1 MTKQDQGCWTLLV
14 LVCGL
19 LLAGCSKPPTT
30 EKPTAPGAAPPTSTH
45 PTESRPR
52 PTVKEAKN
60 PVQANLPPG
69 DPRGWAPGSKYQP
82 PPVAPLTE
90 QETQLQTQVKQAGGR
105 FVKRALT
112 AEERQVNAELGILF
126 EGDAVVTVDL
136 DRMKSAGKLA
146 TLQSLDGVLELGLSR
161 SDVND
166 LDLEQLARAKDL
178 IALDLNFTQVT
189 DAGLVHLERLKNL
202 RFLVVENTGVTA
214 AGVQRLKQVNPR
226 LRIFH
231 ASTQGENQD

>member
-1 MTKQDQGCWTLLV
+1 MTKQVPGCWTLLW

-19 LLAGCSKPPTT
+19 LISGCSENPAIEQPP
-30 EKPTAPGAAPPTSTH
+30 APGASPPASTQ
-45 PTESRPR
+45 PAQTRPR

-69 DPRGWAPGSKYQP
+69 DPRHWAPGSKYQP

-90 QETQLQTQVKQAGGR
+90 QETRLQSQVAQVGGR
-105 FVKRALT
+105 FAKRALT
-112 AEERQVNAELGILF
+112 DEERRVNTELGIQF
-126 EGDAVVTVDL
+126 AGDAVVTVDL

-146 TLQSLDGVLELGLSR
+146 SLESLDGVLELGLSR

-166 LDLEQLARAKDL
+166 LDLQQLARANDL

-189 DAGLVHLERLKNL
+189 DAGLVHLEGLKNL

-214 AGVQRLKQVNPR
+214 QGVQRLKQANPR

-231 ASTQGENQD
+231 SSTQGENSE